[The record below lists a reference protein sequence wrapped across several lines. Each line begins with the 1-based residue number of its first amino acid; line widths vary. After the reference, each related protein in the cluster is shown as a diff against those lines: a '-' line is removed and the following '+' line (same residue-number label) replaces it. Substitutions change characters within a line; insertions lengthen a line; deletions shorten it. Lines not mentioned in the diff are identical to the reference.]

1 MRVDHLIVIKKHN
14 FLSTSLIQLKF
25 CKRVYFFVFFIIIN
39 WAIKQRKLNMD
50 SKTKTITLL
59 LTGISL
65 LGITSLLVVMNG
77 TNAKGLTAIA
87 SGLNANSERTIT
99 INKNNRLIGFKYDNN
114 TSTSNTSPL
123 FPMSEGLAYGIIQ
136 TSQNQQAIIENDNDV
151 VLVLW
156 NNQLS
161 EFTINPTYYDD
172 ETITRNDVEYTIA
185 KFNHLTQIDLKLDK
199 GNGTDRVLSLK
210 SEVNGDEEGI
220 FTKIADEASYV
231 QWSWKRDNADGYL
244 TTTDKLE
251 FSTSMDNNGK
261 AIWLTEIVFHYSC

>member
-1 MRVDHLIVIKKHN
+1 
-14 FLSTSLIQLKF
+14 
-25 CKRVYFFVFFIIIN
+25 
-39 WAIKQRKLNMD
+39 MD
-50 SKTKTITLL
+50 SKSKTVTLL

-114 TSTSNTSPL
+114 KYTSNTSPL

-136 TSQNQQAIIENDNDV
+136 TSQNQQAIIDNNNDV

-156 NNQLS
+156 NSQLS
-161 EFTINPTYYDD
+161 EFTINPKYYND
-172 ETITRNDVEYTIA
+172 ETVTRNDVEYTIA

-199 GNGTDRVLSLK
+199 GNGSDRVLSLR
-210 SEVNGDEEGI
+210 SEINGDEKGI
-220 FTKIADEASYV
+220 FTVIADEASYI
-231 QWSWKRDNADGYL
+231 QYSWKKDNEGGFL
-244 TTTDKLE
+244 TTTDEIE